1 MKSLFFDTGPIITLV
16 MSRLSW
22 ILPHLK
28 KQFGGEFYI
37 TPAVKFELI
46 DRPLTMNRF
55 KFEALQVMKL
65 IRDGVLTVYTDVL
78 NDDVKRVST
87 IANNSFSIRGKTMDI
102 IQKGEVE
109 SVICAKKTGSA
120 VVIDERTVRLFIE
133 KSAGMKRLLKSRFRQ
148 NVQPNQQKIKE
159 FTSYFKGLTIV
170 RSIELVAVAYKMK
183 LLDTYIPKGRNGKNI
198 LVDSVLWATKFNG
211 CAVTNHEVEE
221 LMRHLTRQ

>member
-1 MKSLFFDTGPIITLV
+1 

-28 KQFGGEFYI
+28 KQFGGTFYI

-65 IRDGVLTVYTDVL
+65 IRDGVLAVYPDVP
-78 NDDVKRVST
+78 NDEVKRLST
-87 IANNSFSIRGKTMDI
+87 IANNSFSMRGKSMDI
-102 IQKGEVE
+102 IQKGEIE
-109 SVICAKKTGSA
+109 SVICAKKLGAS

-133 KSAGMKRLLKSRFRQ
+133 RSAGMKRLLKSRFRR
-148 NVQPNQQKIKE
+148 NVEPNQQKIQE
-159 FTSYFKGLTIV
+159 FTSYFKGLTII
-170 RSIELVAVAYKMK
+170 RSIELVSIAYKMK
-183 LLDTYIPKGRNGKNI
+183 LLDTYIPNGKNGKNI
-198 LVDSVLWATKFNG
+198 LVDSILWATKFNG

-221 LMRHLTRQ
+221 ISQFLLSKI